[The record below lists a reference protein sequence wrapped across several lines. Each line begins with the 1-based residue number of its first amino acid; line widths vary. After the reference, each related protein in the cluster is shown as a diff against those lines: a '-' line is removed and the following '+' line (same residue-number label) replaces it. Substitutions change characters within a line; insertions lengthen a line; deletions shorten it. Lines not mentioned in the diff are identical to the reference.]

1 MKTLKLLLFFVFLL
15 PLIAQAVGGCSNGKC
30 LNPNPVVSP
39 TSKSSDK
46 PADAPSLPKLPAM
59 NSEDKKPTPN
69 TEACGFVSKGMQDG
83 GDDDKM
89 YGQPNVASFMDEEP
103 LSYYRPIPNPVPI
116 DFYDISARPDNILYS
131 ASDVHGLPTYYYES
145 ATNFFYRTQGVDM
158 WNKGLGG
165 IRTKSTWDK
174 SQLYPDIQTR
184 LNEASE
190 YYKGLSNEEI
200 VRKAVGKR
208 SVTIVLPTI
217 AQNKDTSK
225 VSYIPDNGS
234 SQEIRPIVVNEGSVI
249 SSVKTLQDG
258 QTPDTKVNDD
268 CSLTELSKDE
278 AKKLQ
283 NPQPPN
289 GSGSPQGQGGGGGGG
304 GEDGLSKIMS
314 ALQQALSAAKGGQN
328 NNANTQPQTQPQASA
343 QPTPAFVPMANKVD
357 VIGQAM
363 NAGIPTSFLESIF
376 QSITKLLE
384 NISLY
389 GLSSDKTARTVI
401 VQ

>member
-1 MKTLKLLLFFVFLL
+1 MR
-15 PLIAQAVGGCSNGKC
+15 S
-30 LNPNPVVSP
+30 
-39 TSKSSDK
+39 
-46 PADAPSLPKLPAM
+46 
-59 NSEDKKPTPN
+59 
-69 TEACGFVSKGMQDG
+69 
-83 GDDDKM
+83 
-89 YGQPNVASFMDEEP
+89 
-103 LSYYRPIPNPVPI
+103 
-116 DFYDISARPDNILYS
+116 
-131 ASDVHGLPTYYYES
+131 
-145 ATNFFYRTQGVDM
+145 
-158 WNKGLGG
+158 KGLGG
-165 IRTKSTWDK
+165 ITTKSTADK
-174 SQLYPDIQTR
+174 MKLYPDIQTR
-184 LNEASE
+184 LNEASK

-200 VRKAVGKR
+200 VRKAVNGR
-208 SVTIVLPTI
+208 PVTIVLPNV

-234 SQEIRPIVVNEGSVI
+234 SQEIRPIVANKKDVI
-249 SSVKTLQDG
+249 SSVKVLQDG
-258 QTPDTKVNDD
+258 KTPDTKVNDD

-283 NPQPPN
+283 NPQLPN
-289 GSGSPQGQGGGGGGG
+289 GSGSSQGQGGGGGGG
-304 GEDGLSKIMS
+304 GEDGLSKLMS

-328 NNANTQPQTQPQASA
+328 NNNGNTQPQTQPQASA
-343 QPTPAFVPMANKVD
+343 QPTPASVPMANKVD